1 MWTKTFTCL
10 FTLHLATCSYLL
22 DPFMHFPLLSWL
34 VFSQEENIIGIHP
47 FPERQEDT
55 NQTKR
60 IPCLLTESTDPQRK
74 KDRRQKRISDHC
86 GATLIIKQW
95 FIKKNLFQVKTN
107 RTSFINFL
115 ICYKQKVK
123 TQRVYGLWSW
133 FSKSSVFS
141 KRVSE
146 PVLKAKQW

>member
-60 IPCLLTESTDPQRK
+60 MSLPTHRVHWPTKEK
-74 KDRRQKRISDHC
+74 RRQKRISDYC